1 VIKDDIMPITEKVS
15 DLKKVLEGYGSVA
28 VAFSGGVDSSFL
40 AKVSRDLL
48 GENAVALTI
57 DTPFVPRSETA
68 ETTRIAGQIGIRHSI
83 LVLPD
88 IDASILS
95 NSRER
100 CYLCK
105 RRLFT
110 ELLNTAGDMGLQHL
124 IEGSN
129 LDDLDDFR
137 PGMRALRELDV
148 KSPLIEARLTKAD
161 IRDASK
167 SLGLSTW
174 DKPSMACLA
183 SRIPYD
189 QEITPE
195 ILTMV
200 EQAEAY
206 LRQKGIRQLRVRCH
220 DDLARIEVSPEE
232 RKAFFSAQFMDE
244 TAAAL
249 KKIGFRYVAID
260 ADGYRTGKLNQG
272 DK

>member
-1 VIKDDIMPITEKVS
+1 MPITEKVS
-15 DLKKVLEGYGSVA
+15 DLKKVLKGYGSVA

-40 AKVSRDLL
+40 TKMSWDVL
-48 GENAVALTI
+48 GKNAVALTI
-57 DTPFVPRSETA
+57 DTPFVPRSEAA
-68 ETTRIAGQIGIRHSI
+68 EASRIAGWIGIKHST
-83 LVLPD
+83 LVLPH

-105 RRLFT
+105 TALFT
-110 ELLNTAGDMGLQHL
+110 ELLKTAREMGMQYL

-137 PGMRALRELDV
+137 PGMRALRELNV
-148 KSPLIEARLTKAD
+148 KSPLMEARLTKAD

-167 SLGLSTW
+167 GLGLSTW

-189 QEITPE
+189 QKITPE
-195 ILTMV
+195 MLTMV
-200 EQAEAY
+200 EEAETY

-220 DDLARIEVSPEE
+220 HDLARIEVSPEE
-232 RKAFFSAQFMDE
+232 REVFFSEQFMDE
-244 TAAAL
+244 TAAVL

>member
-1 VIKDDIMPITEKVS
+1 MRISMDTQPAVPKNLSHLSAGLTNNPRVIKDDIMPIAEKVS

-124 IEGSN
+124 I
-129 LDDLDDFR
+129 DF
-137 PGMRALRELDV
+137 V
-148 KSPLIEARLTKAD
+148 
-161 IRDASK
+161 
-167 SLGLSTW
+167 
-174 DKPSMACLA
+174 
-183 SRIPYD
+183 
-189 QEITPE
+189 TPE
-195 ILTMV
+195 HHGQLLGPF
-200 EQAEAY
+200 AE
-206 LRQKGIRQLRVRCH
+206 RDHCH
-220 DDLARIEVSPEE
+220 RPRL
-232 RKAFFSAQFMDE
+232 
-244 TAAAL
+244 
-249 KKIGFRYVAID
+249 
-260 ADGYRTGKLNQG
+260 G
-272 DK
+272 DRNPVQEP